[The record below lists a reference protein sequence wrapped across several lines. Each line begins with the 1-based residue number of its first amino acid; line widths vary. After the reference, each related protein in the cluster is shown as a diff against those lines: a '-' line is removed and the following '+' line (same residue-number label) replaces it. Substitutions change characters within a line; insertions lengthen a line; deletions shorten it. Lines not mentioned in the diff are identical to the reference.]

1 MRGILLIPALVLL
14 AGCLVCESPLTAQE
28 VFPRAPYANAEVASI
43 AAEGVGPDRLV
54 QRGADTEV
62 WVREMH
68 NDDYVLAL
76 VNRSSDIQDVR
87 VPFASFG
94 AGGLLNARDCASG
107 RAEGVSDG
115 EYVALLPPKT
125 IRWVRLS
132 VVPCAKCL

>member
-1 MRGILLIPALVLL
+1 MRGVLAIPMLGLL

-43 AAEGVGPDRLV
+43 AAAGVAPDRLL
-54 QRGADTEV
+54 QRGAATEV
-62 WVREMH
+62 WVREMP
-68 NDDYVLAL
+68 NDDFVLAL
-76 VNRSSDIQDVR
+76 VNRSAESQDVR

-94 AGGLLNARDCASG
+94 AGGLLNARDCATG
-107 RAEGVSDG
+107 RAEGVADG
-115 EYVALLPPKT
+115 EYAAQLPPKT